1 MRVIQLSFCAVCLAV
16 LGSTALWGAGE
27 GRFSPRTTVWIEAES
42 MADSPET
49 PMAGGWTVDP
59 QLIDTVGS
67 SVLLAHGL
75 GKPVA
80 DASGTF
86 NIPQSGDYRLFVRTR
101 NWVAPWSKS
110 EAPGRFRLLIDGNQD
125 AAEFGTEGEKWH
137 WQPGGTVRLE
147 AGEHT
152 IALRDLTGFD
162 GRCDAICLSSDP
174 NFVPPEEDEALKAF
188 RAEALGWQPVP
199 ADVRDKPFDL
209 VVVGGGMAG
218 ICAAVSAARLGLD
231 VALVQNRFTLGGN
244 NSSDVRVH
252 LQGKINLDPYP
263 NIGNLVYELQ
273 HDRDGNA
280 EQASNYEDEKKF
292 AVVRAEKNLT
302 LFLATHVD
310 GVEMDGQ
317 KIAAVYAR
325 GLITNERIRLAAPL
339 FADCTGDGN
348 LGFLAGADWRYGRES
363 QEQTGEPDA
372 PKVPDKMTMGASV
385 QWYAVDAGRET
396 SFPELPWAIQFSE
409 ESIRPMVHG
418 DWDWETGLNWD
429 QITEIEKIRDHGLR
443 AAYGHWAYMK
453 NHASGQWAEKVKNM
467 ELGWVSSYAGKRES
481 RRLMGDIIIDEVDV
495 CGGRTWPDASVT
507 ATWGIDLHYPEK
519 ENSKFFPGEE
529 FRTICEVRG
538 HHSYAIPYR
547 CFYSRNISNLFMAG
561 RDISVTHAALG
572 TIRVMRTGG
581 MMGEVVGM
589 AASVCK
595 AHDAEPRDVYQ
606 RYFGEL
612 QELMTRGVGAIPPGS
627 DTLGKPAW
635 LDDRENLAPRAAV
648 CASSEHESGQYP
660 AKNVN
665 DGQINPP
672 ENPGRYVSANG
683 STHWVQ
689 FDFAE
694 PVTLSALRFV
704 VGPVENR
711 RVRYQLEYLKDGD
724 WVCIPETVIKNRFCL
739 DFAISFPQTT
749 ASSFRLVQVIGEGD
763 SSGLFRLWEVEL
775 Y

>member
-1 MRVIQLSFCAVCLAV
+1 
-16 LGSTALWGAGE
+16 
-27 GRFSPRTTVWIEAES
+27 
-42 MADSPET
+42 MADSADV

-80 DASGTF
+80 DASRKF
-86 NIPQSGDYRLFVRTR
+86 FVSRSGEYRLFVRTR

-110 EAPGRFRLLIDGNQD
+110 EAPGRFRVLIDDVED
-125 AAEFGTEGEKWH
+125 ATDFGTEGEQWH
-137 WQPGGTVRLE
+137 WQLGGMLPLE

-152 IALRDLTGFD
+152 ITLRDETGFD
-162 GRCDAICLSSDP
+162 GRCDAICLSCDMG
-174 NFVPPEEDEALKAF
+174 FVPPESDDALKVF
-188 RAEALGWQPVP
+188 RSEALGWSPVP
-199 ADVRDKPFDL
+199 DDIRDKPFDL

-244 NSSDVRVH
+244 NSSDIRVH
-252 LQGKINLDPYP
+252 LQGIINLDPYP

-273 HDRDGNA
+273 HDKDGNA

-292 AVVRAEKNLT
+292 VVVRAEKNLT

-310 GVEMDGQ
+310 GVEMEGQ

-325 GLITNERIRLAAPL
+325 HLITNQRFRLTAPL

-348 LGFLAGADWRYGRES
+348 LGYMAGADWRYGRES
-363 QEQTGEPDA
+363 RGQTGEPDA
-372 PKVPDKMTMGASV
+372 PEEPDKMTMGASV
-385 QWYAVDAGRET
+385 QWYAVDTGHQTE
-396 SFPELPWAIQFSE
+396 FPELPWAIQFNE

-453 NHASGQWAEKVKNM
+453 NHATGDWAKKVENM
-467 ELGWVSSYAGKRES
+467 ELGWVASYAGKRES
-481 RRLMGDIIIDEVDV
+481 RRLMGDLIIDEVDI
-495 CGGRTWPDASVT
+495 CGGRVWPDATVT

-519 ENSKFFPGEE
+519 ENSKYFPGEE

-547 CFYSRNISNLFMAG
+547 CFYSRNIENLFMAG

-589 AASVCK
+589 AASVCN
-595 AHDAEPRDVYQ
+595 AHGAQPRDVYLK
-606 RYFGEL
+606 YFGEL
-612 QELMTRGVGAIPPGS
+612 KDLMICGVGAIPPGS
-627 DTLGKPAW
+627 NTLGKPEW
-635 LDDRENLAPRAAV
+635 LADRENLATKATV
-648 CASSEHESGQYP
+648 SASSEYESGQYP
-660 AKNVN
+660 VTNVN
-665 DGQINPP
+665 DGKINPP
-672 ENPGRYVSANG
+672 EFPGRYVSAKG
-683 STHWVQ
+683 TVHWVR
-689 FDFAE
+689 FDFPE
-694 PVTLSALRFV
+694 EVTLSALRFV
-704 VGPVENR
+704 VGEVGDS
-711 RVRYQLEYLKDGD
+711 RVRYQLEYLKDGN
-724 WVCIPETVIKNRFCL
+724 WESIPETVIKNRHCL
-739 DFAISFPQTT
+739 DFAISFPPTT
-749 ASSFRLVQVIGEGD
+749 ADSFRLVQIIGEGD
-763 SSGLFRLWEVEL
+763 SADLFRLWEIEL